1 MSDLLH
7 IEVSPQ
13 GDHSI
18 SRAISKEFLE
28 AFNERNPGA
37 VVVTRDLATD
47 SIPHLDGQTIF
58 AGFTPEAERSETM
71 QAKHEFRL
79 QLMNEVNDAKHIL
92 ISTPMWNF
100 SVPSVLKAWIDQMI
114 ISGATKVSGKVTII
128 ISQGGSYAEGAP
140 RAGWDWETGYLRQVF
155 TSQGAS
161 DVEIIL
167 SEFGLAGIVPALARF
182 IDQKNASIAA
192 AKEAAKA
199 RAAA

>member
-13 GDHSI
+13 GDNSI
-18 SRAISKEFLE
+18 SRAISKEFMA
-28 AFNERNPGA
+28 AFNEKNPGA
-37 VVVTRDLATD
+37 VIVSRDLAND
-47 SIPHLDGQTIF
+47 PIPHLDGETIL
-58 AGFTPEAERSETM
+58 ASRTPEANRSETM

-79 QLMNEVNDAKHIL
+79 RLVNEVIEAKHIL

-114 ISGATKVSGKVTII
+114 VSGVTKVTGKVTII

-155 TSQGAS
+155 TSIGAT

-167 SEFGLAGIVPALARF
+167 SEFGLAGIVPALADF
-182 IDQKNASIAA
+182 IDRKHASISA
-192 AKEAAKA
+192 AKETAKA